1 MYIRVNDNSAIMFTM
16 ENFGDW
22 LIEQLRIRNISQAE
36 LARVS
41 GVSKGTVS
49 NLINGTKGA
58 GQDSLTAIARALR
71 LPPEEVFRRA
81 GILPPLPNKDLQ
93 DAEIL
98 ERTSQMT
105 PAQKRAVL
113 AFINSL
119 EAGDIQPAGESTN
132 AVMGKTLPAKK

>member
-1 MYIRVNDNSAIMFTM
+1 M

-22 LIEQLRIRNISQAE
+22 LLEQLRRRNISQSE
-36 LARVS
+36 LARIS

-58 GQDSLTAIARALR
+58 GQDSITAIARALR

-81 GILPPLPNKDLQ
+81 GILPPVPNKDLQ

-98 ERTSQMT
+98 ERTSRMT

-113 AFINSL
+113 AFISSL
-119 EAGDIQPAGESTN
+119 EAGDIQPAGEDN
-132 AVMGKTLPAKK
+132 DAVVGKALPAKK

>member
-1 MYIRVNDNSAIMFTM
+1 MGT
-16 ENFGDW
+16 FGEW
-22 LIEQLRIRNISQAE
+22 LKSEINIRNISQKE
-36 LARVS
+36 LADIS
-41 GVSKGTVS
+41 GVTPAQISRAIGGSRGLGTD
-49 NLINGTKGA
+49 T
-58 GQDSLTAIARALR
+58 LTAIARALR

-81 GILPPLPNKDLQ
+81 GILPSLPNKDLQ

>member
-1 MYIRVNDNSAIMFTM
+1 MGT
-16 ENFGDW
+16 FGEW
-22 LIEQLRIRNISQAE
+22 LKSEINIRNISQKE
-36 LARVS
+36 LADIS
-41 GVSKGTVS
+41 GVTPAQISRAIGGSRGLGTD
-49 NLINGTKGA
+49 T
-58 GQDSLTAIARALR
+58 LTAIARALR

-132 AVMGKTLPAKK
+132 AVMGKTLLAKK